1 MRRLIGID
9 PDNVL
14 LDAENLA
21 GFDTAHFEG
30 RVERPVSPMALY
42 AVALVFVLVAGGF
55 LYKLATLQIV
65 EGERYVQLAQAN
77 TIAHSLLF
85 AERGLLYDR
94 NKKELA
100 WNEPGE
106 YFSRRMYTDL
116 PGLSHLIGYVQ
127 YPKADTQGLWWR
139 TEYAGISGAEKTF
152 NEKLAGTNG
161 KEIVYVDAHA
171 EVSRGSLIEGS
182 IDGTSVTLSIDAE
195 LQSALYTQLSA
206 HAANNNFRGGASVI
220 MDVHNGEILALTS
233 FPEYT
238 LSDMVE
244 GDADTVARYAT
255 DNVGKPF
262 LNRAVA
268 GSYTPGSIVKPLFA
282 AAALAEGLIS
292 PLKSIYSPGYIT
304 IPNPYNPDK
313 PTIMKDWR
321 AHGYTD
327 MREAIAVSSDVYFY
341 SIGGGYEDQK
351 GLGIS
356 KLDEY
361 ALRFGL
367 GKATGIALEGEVV
380 GTIPTPQWKK
390 DTFGEDEEWRLGDTY
405 NTSIGQYGFLV
416 TPVQM
421 VRAIAAVANGGSLH
435 TPTLIASSMLT
446 SHGVGIA
453 PDDLRII
460 REGMRLAVTSD
471 SGTARGLNVAG
482 IHIAGKT
489 GTAELG
495 SKKQFMNSWVVGFWP
510 AENPRYAFATVLEQA
525 PAGTLSGAAPGM
537 RPFFE
542 WLVANR
548 PEYATQ

>member
-1 MRRLIGID
+1 MKRFVGID

-30 RVERPVSPMALY
+30 RVERPVAPIALY
-42 AVALVFVLVAGGF
+42 AIGVAFLLVAGAF
-55 LYKLATLQIV
+55 LYKLGTLQLV
-65 EGERYVQLAQAN
+65 EGARYAQLAQAN

-100 WNEPGE
+100 WNEPGDH
-106 YFSRRMYTDL
+106 FSHRTYTDL
-116 PGLSHLIGYVQ
+116 PGLAHVIGYVQ

-139 TEYAGISGAEKTF
+139 TAYSGIAGAEKTF
-152 NEKLAGTNG
+152 DKKLAGTNG
-161 KEIVYVDAHA
+161 KEIVYVDAHG
-171 EVSRGSLIEGS
+171 EVNRGSLIES
-182 IDGTSVTLSIDAE
+182 PVDGTSVTLSIDAE
-195 LQSALYTQLSA
+195 LQSALYTQLA
-206 HAANNNFRGGASVI
+206 HHAQGNNFRGGASVI
-220 MDVHNGEILALTS
+220 MDVHTGEMLAVTS
-233 FPEYT
+233 FPEYQ
-238 LSDMVE
+238 LQDMVE
-244 GDADTVARYAT
+244 GDAAKVAEYAT
-255 DNVGKPF
+255 DSIGKPF
-262 LNRAVA
+262 LNRAVSGA
-268 GSYTPGSIVKPLFA
+268 YTPGSIVKPLFA
-282 AAALAEGLIS
+282 AAALAEGIIS

-321 AHGYTD
+321 AHGYTAI
-327 MREAIAVSSDVYFY
+327 REAIAVSSDVYFY
-341 SIGGGYEDQK
+341 AIGGGYEDQK

-367 GKATGIALEGEVV
+367 GKETGIALEGEVS

-390 DTFGEDEEWRLGDTY
+390 EVFGEDEEWRLGDTY

-416 TPVQM
+416 TPIQM
-421 VRAIAAVANGGSLH
+421 VRAIAAIANGGSLH
-435 TPTLIASSMLT
+435 TPTLIASSTLT
-446 SHGVGIA
+446 THGVGIS
-453 PDDLRII
+453 PDDLAII
-460 REGMRLAVTSD
+460 REGMRQAVISD
-471 SGTARGLNVAG
+471 VGTARSLNVSG
-482 IHIAGKT
+482 LSIAAKT

-495 SKKQFMNSWVVGFWP
+495 SKKQYMNSWVVGFWP

-537 RPFFE
+537 RPFFD

-548 PEYATQ
+548 PEYLK